1 MNLGTIDH
9 TVQIDVEDVLDDLEI
24 EEIEEYLAER
34 KKCAEL
40 SERRTLQDESGTK
53 PVKLVDYD
61 KMEEK
66 ETLINLCLGK
76 ARRNLQSDKEEVKR
90 VINEIIDSVFY

>member
-1 MNLGTIDH
+1 MDLGKIDY
-9 TVQIDVEDVLDDLEI
+9 TVQIDVEDVLDDLDI

-34 KKCAEL
+34 KKFAKLAEKPV
-40 SERRTLQDESGTK
+40 LQGESGTR

-61 KMEEK
+61 KIEEK

-76 ARRNLQSDKEEVKR
+76 ARRNLQNDKEEVKR

>member
-1 MNLGTIDH
+1 MDLGKMDY
-9 TVQIDVEDVLDDLEI
+9 TVQIDVEDVLDDLDI

-34 KKCAEL
+34 KKSVELAEK
-40 SERRTLQDESGTK
+40 SIYQGEPGTR